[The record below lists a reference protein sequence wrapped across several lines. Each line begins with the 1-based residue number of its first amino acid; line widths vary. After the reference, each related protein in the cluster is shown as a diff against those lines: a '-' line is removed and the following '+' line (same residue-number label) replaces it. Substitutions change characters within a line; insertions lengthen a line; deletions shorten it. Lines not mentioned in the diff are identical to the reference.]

1 MSKIMLVNGPNLNTL
16 GQREPEIYGK
26 TTLQEIEQT
35 IQKLVESAGHQFET
49 IQSNSESE
57 LVGWIQDRRGYDFL
71 LINAAAFTHTSVA
84 LRDAIS
90 FSDVPFIEIH
100 ISNVYK
106 RESFRHHSYL
116 SDIAI
121 GVIAGMGAKGYELA
135 TFFAL
140 DYLNSR

>member
-1 MSKIMLVNGPNLNTL
+1 MLVNGPNLNTL

-35 IQKLVESAGHQFET
+35 IQKLVESAGHQFEA

>member
-1 MSKIMLVNGPNLNTL
+1 MLVNGPNLNTL